1 MAEYIEREKLYKRI
15 SDIRIYASVARQSG
29 KDLAGELL
37 KFYREGVLKAIAD
50 APAADVVEVV
60 RCKDCKHA
68 RKLVSGDY
76 SCLIDQRIAHDEM
89 DYCSYGERGEENEK
103 TECR

>member
-1 MAEYIEREKLYKRI
+1 MDEYIEREKLYKRI
-15 SDIRIYASVARQSG
+15 SDIRIYVSVARQSG

-60 RCKDCKHA
+60 RCKDCKYFTQDKIA
-68 RKLVSGDY
+68 DEIMDRCVYFGGMVS
-76 SCLIDQRIAHDEM
+76 IAPD
-89 DYCSYGERGEENEK
+89 DFCSYGERREK
-103 TECR
+103 Q

>member
-60 RCKDCKHA
+60 RCKDCKHLRNWHPMLYCA
-68 RKLVSGDY
+68 VWRIVHGMGENGFCGYAERK
-76 SCLIDQRIAHDEM
+76 
-89 DYCSYGERGEENEK
+89 EEK
-103 TECR
+103 

>member
-50 APAADVVEVV
+50 APAADVVEV
-60 RCKDCKHA
+60 KHGTNDTNMNP
-68 RKLVSGDY
+68 SDEFICSECG
-76 SCLIDQRIAHDEM
+76 LIMRNCCRYEIDEKHHDAI
-89 DYCSYGERGEENEK
+89 
-103 TECR
+103 